1 MEVIFRVLLVFVL
14 FIGSLQVSYSQD
26 TPNTRVVNTKDGEY
40 IIHTVEAGQ
49 TLYAIS
55 KIYSVTVPEIQAVN
69 PELAD
74 FGIRIGQTLR
84 IPVKEINKKE
94 AKKAEVKISGDTI
107 YHEVLKKETVYALT
121 KRYAITEEELLL
133 NNPLL
138 KDGLKIGMII
148 KIPAVP
154 VADTSS
160 TEIEF
165 QIPEE
170 DSLILHEVE
179 PKETLYSL
187 SEKFGISIDS
197 IQMVND
203 GLKEGLQVG
212 TTIRIPEENPLFNLG
227 DSINLDFLDS
237 GMVKPFYPTDTLK
250 VGVFLPFSIDKNIEL
265 QELNENEDIY
275 VLTKISIEFLRGFD
289 MAMDSLKMLGYNVS
303 ARYFDTQNDTS
314 ECSRLLKETNFEGY
328 RLFVGP
334 LYQVNFKLVAEKAKE
349 LHIPIVSPVKVS
361 SRLLLDN
368 RFVVKSRASSPS
380 QIIYMAKY
388 LGTNYQD
395 SNLTIFSGG
404 TAIDKRYAGIFQ
416 KYLNNTINDSI
427 PIHRIW
433 QPSAGNYKSYIKKGE
448 HNYVTIISSDEAFVS
463 ASLSAL
469 YGMLDEDTQISV
481 FGIDSWQRFG
491 SIDFDYLMHLKVTYP
506 VQQYINY
513 QDEGVKSFISDYREA
528 YFIDPSRHVFS
539 SFDIGMYFG
548 QALYDSHGNWE
559 KYISTHSREG
569 KSLRFDFVKIGLES
583 GFENQG
589 GYVLQFADYELQLV
603 D

>member
-1 MEVIFRVLLVFVL
+1 MEVVFRVLLVFVL
-14 FIGSLQVSYSQD
+14 FVGFVNKSYSQD
-26 TPNTRVVNTKDGEY
+26 TPDARLVNTKDGEY

-55 KIYSVTVPEIQAVN
+55 KIYSVTVPEIQSAN

-121 KRYAITEEELLL
+121 KRYDITEAEL
-133 NNPLL
+133 NQHNPNL

-148 KIPAVP
+148 KIPSIP

-165 QIPEE
+165 QRPEE
-170 DSLILHEVE
+170 DSLVLHEVK

-212 TTIRIPEENPLFNLG
+212 TTIRIPEENPLFSLG
-227 DSINLDFLDS
+227 DSINLDSLDS
-237 GMVKPFYPTDTLK
+237 EMMPSLHLTDTLK
-250 VGVFLPFSIDKNIEL
+250 VGVFLPFSIRKNLEL
-265 QELNENEDIY
+265 QELNESEDIY
-275 VLTKISIEFLRGFD
+275 VLTKISLEFLRGFD

-303 ARYFDTQNDTS
+303 ANYFDTQNDTA
-314 ECSRLLKETNFEGY
+314 ECGRILRETDFNGY
-328 RLFVGP
+328 KLFVGP
-334 LYQVNFKLVAEKAKE
+334 LYQVNFKLVAEKAKK

-368 RFVVKSRASSPS
+368 RFVVKSHASSPS

-388 LGTNYQD
+388 LGVNYQD
-395 SNLTIFSGG
+395 SNLTLFSGG

-416 KYLNNTINDSI
+416 KYLNNTINDSV

-433 QPSAGNYKSYIKKGE
+433 QPSAGNYKTYIKKGE
-448 HNYVTIISSDEAFVS
+448 HNYVAIISSDEAFVS

-469 YGMLDEDTQISV
+469 YGMLDDDTQISV

-491 SIDFDYLMHLKVTYP
+491 SIDFDYLMSLRVTYP
-506 VQQYINY
+506 IQQYINY
-513 QDEGVKSFISDYREA
+513 QDQGVKNFISKYREA

-548 QALYDSHGNWE
+548 QSLYKSHGSWE
-559 KYISTHSREG
+559 KYISTHPCSG
-569 KSLRFDFVKIGLES
+569 SSLRFDFVKIGLES